1 MQLWS
6 QSVGTIFMAPLMGI
20 PRPHLESQPFPKGW
34 DFLSKLLKVFKALI
48 ATFRNR
54 NTSPTSRMVV
64 RIKWDDAC
72 QAPVA
77 VPGTDEEFYIWQL
90 LLSYCKDCRM
100 TSLTWFRHA
109 SSLMEPLQPALDKKW
124 WRSIAIH
131 SGPSALG
138 NALMS
143 KIGMTS
149 RCLFSSEGK
158 QTLKFM
164 LAR

>member
-1 MQLWS
+1 MFTSGSLEHLYAYSFSFWCAIAVIYVLRS
-6 QSVGTIFMAPLMGI
+6 AVVESKCRTIFMAPLMGI
-20 PRPHLESQPFPKGW
+20 PRTHLESQPFPKGW

-77 VPGTDEEFYIWQL
+77 LPGTDEEFYIWHL

-109 SSLMEPLQPALDKKW
+109 SSLMEPLQPTLDKK
-124 WRSIAIH
+124 R
-131 SGPSALG
+131 
-138 NALMS
+138 
-143 KIGMTS
+143 
-149 RCLFSSEGK
+149 
-158 QTLKFM
+158 
-164 LAR
+164 